1 MKTVTRRIGYRY
13 ANIPASALTFVAA
26 NAAAMLRARP
36 AAGAAEPEPDL
47 EWVGITS
54 PWTPERVAAID
65 HALALDQVRVRA
77 PT

>member
-1 MKTVTRRIGYRY
+1 MVRMPFVILL
-13 ANIPASALTFVAA
+13 ALTFVAA

-36 AAGAAEPEPDL
+36 AAGAAEPEPAL